1 MSDGVKRPYSSVLR
15 DEQAQ
20 ATRRAVVKAAGRLFA
35 ERGYGA
41 TTIDAIAEE
50 AGVGRKTVFT
60 SVGGKAQALK
70 LAIDWAIVGD
80 DEPVALLDRAVVR
93 AGMAD
98 PDPRHILA
106 GFVHSLR
113 EIAGRIA
120 PLIAVAEAA
129 AGIDPEINALREE
142 SRTQRLTGIRVL
154 AGVLADRSAL
164 KPDMTLDEAADV
176 LWILSDPAI
185 YTRLVIERRW
195 EGDRYE
201 DWLVNT
207 LVTLLLTE
215 SQKSAF

>member
-1 MSDGVKRPYSSVLR
+1 MPQNSPTGPPPITTVLNAFLLFDTLGVCSLHLEYCEMSDGVKRPYNSVLR

-20 ATRRAVVKAAGRLFA
+20 ATRRAVVKAAGRLFV

-60 SVGGKAQALK
+60 SIGGKAQALK

-113 EIAGRIA
+113 E
-120 PLIAVAEAA
+120 
-129 AGIDPEINALREE
+129 
-142 SRTQRLTGIRVL
+142 
-154 AGVLADRSAL
+154 
-164 KPDMTLDEAADV
+164 
-176 LWILSDPAI
+176 
-185 YTRLVIERRW
+185 
-195 EGDRYE
+195 
-201 DWLVNT
+201 
-207 LVTLLLTE
+207 
-215 SQKSAF
+215 